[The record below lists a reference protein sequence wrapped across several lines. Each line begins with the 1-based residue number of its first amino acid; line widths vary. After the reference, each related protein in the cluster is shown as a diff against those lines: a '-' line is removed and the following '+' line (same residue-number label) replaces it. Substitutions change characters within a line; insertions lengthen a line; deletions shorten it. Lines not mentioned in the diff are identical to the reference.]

1 MATRTITLTDRRPVS
16 IDDAAWPIIAKA
28 SGDTFAG
35 SDYARHQQARARGE
49 IDEYSIRVRQHAD
62 GRAVVYAI
70 VSAAAAAWHQ
80 PAGGIDHRGGVL
92 LDSGADIAAA
102 IRAVGEAAGIPAHTI
117 AECIADLP
125 AESI

>member
-16 IDDAAWPIIAKA
+16 IDEADWPIVAKA
-28 SGDTFAG
+28 TGDTYSGA
-35 SDYARHQQARARGE
+35 DYARHQQARAQGE
-49 IDEYSIRVRQHAD
+49 IDEYSVRVRQHAD
-62 GRAVVYAI
+62 GRAIVYA
-70 VSAAAAAWHQ
+70 VVLAAASVWHQ